1 MTHYHLQDNVNH
13 HILQH
18 ARRAAWPAQIPSVFA
33 QIMHEQMRHPM
44 QMERFEIN
52 KVL

>member
-1 MTHYHLQDNVNH
+1 MIHRQLQDDVNH
-13 HILQH
+13 DVLQYT
-18 ARRAAWPAQIPSVFA
+18 RKAAWPAHIPSVFA
-33 QIMHEQMRHPM
+33 QIMHEQMRHSM